1 MTNNELEIYEC
12 MENFEDLLLLD
23 KEPKIYAY
31 FKHENTLKKAFKDIS
46 PYAQFFLSNF
56 ALQHWCLQKRKEIN
70 LDLNELLKN
79 RIYVGVNQKHT
90 PLYLQAEVLIVTE
103 DAIKHTESYI
113 KHTTHLTKEEKES
126 LLETF
131 FNIKSNINKNRFS
144 TVLQN
149 AVLVLIQDNEK
160 YFKNIYRKTKKIFK
174 SLDDEISSVYHS
186 SDLIIEAY
194 AYYKKQNK
202 ELFYFNRQI
211 ENIFKTFGD
220 YPFEKDM
227 TVVLN
232 ETIEGNVVAKIAEK
246 MDKSFKYVA
255 TRYEKIKETLN
266 VFLFG
271 FYY

>member
-1 MTNNELEIYEC
+1 MTENELEIYEC

-23 KEPKIYAY
+23 RKPKVYAY
-31 FKHENTLKKAFKDIS
+31 FKHENTLKKALNEAS
-46 PYAQFFLSNF
+46 PYALFFLSNF
-56 ALQHWCLQKRKEIN
+56 ALQHWCSLKREEIQ

-79 RIYVGVNQKHT
+79 RIYVGVNQKYT
-90 PLYLQAEVLIVTE
+90 PLYIQAEVLIVTK
-103 DAIKHTESYI
+103 DAIKHIENYI
-113 KHTTHLTKEEKES
+113 KHTKHLTSEEKES

-144 TVLQN
+144 AVLQS
-149 AVLVLIQDNEK
+149 AISILVQDNDK
-160 YFKNIYRKTKKIFK
+160 YFKEIFKKTKKIIK
-174 SLDDEISSVYHS
+174 NLDDEISSVYHS
-186 SDLIIEAY
+186 SDLILEAY

-202 ELFYFNRQI
+202 ELFYFNKQI
-211 ENIFKTFGD
+211 ENIFKTFGN

-246 MDKSFKYVA
+246 MDKSYKYVA